1 MPFTPVIEV
10 AVPPETNS
18 TQRGDILE
26 KFSKRLLQTQNFN
39 VTQKLRATGMEID
52 LLAVERM
59 TGERILV
66 ECKAHRQTISANV
79 LSQLHGN
86 VDLEGL
92 SAGWLLSTFALGKD
106 AKGMADKWA
115 QRPPSER
122 RRLQIYDPERLVE
135 KLVAANVVVSPDKL
149 ARPAELR
156 IGEDAYLLLTLTD
169 EYWALVVLDDATGIP
184 NSALLYH
191 AHDGRRISD
200 EKSLAAIAETDTTLA
215 RLNWIEGTDKI
226 SRSETDRLR
235 GELQNIVSVP
245 IAEHWADYRPARP
258 QDFVGRDDLQ
268 KDVFDWFDKV
278 RLGNTKTRLIAIK
291 APSGWGKSS
300 FVLKVV
306 ARARNIRNKNKI
318 FVYAVDSRAATSKRF
333 GELALSKSIT
343 EAIRAGFVK
352 DPGGVSF
359 GGADAPFSTEAM
371 KEVMREL
378 ARDQK
383 VICLFFDQFE
393 ELLYKQELEQ
403 VFDEIRALCNAIDA
417 ALENVTIGFSWKT
430 DGTIPTEHGAYHLW
444 HDLSDR
450 RLEFE
455 LTPFADSEVT
465 IALNRFQREL
475 GQPIAPPLRRLLKD
489 HCQGYPWLLKKL
501 CIHVLDLVKTGM
513 DQSDVLLRSL
523 SIQELFNRDLEGL
536 TQAETSCIR
545 QICVEAPA
553 EFFKIV
559 NTYGDDVVT
568 RLMSKRLVIRSGPR
582 LSIYW
587 DIFRDYV
594 LTDKIPS
601 IPINYIPQANFT
613 NYVSAL
619 RLVLRS
625 RTSSYEALA
634 NELGVSKG
642 TADNIVRDLVMIGH
656 AEAIRK
662 SETVTAVHATEEE
675 AARILLAFFKS
686 HIVYTRM
693 IADIGPD
700 GTFSATT
707 MKNVTRRV
715 LTSAGLSNSI
725 VNTYAQKLLRW
736 FEAVGLVESKLREYV
751 LRPSAAS
758 LAFISKASP
767 TYLRRGLNMFLAES
781 PPYRAVNALSDII
794 LGVNSREEIERRH
807 GRNTVV
813 TLMNLALI
821 DGHAALLLPHEER
834 SAEELVRNSA
844 SSSATIALVREYLTN
859 SPTASGENV
868 GDAVARR
875 FGFTWAVGSKRRYG
889 TALKQ
894 WAGWLF
900 PVPVF
905 GAAAIPLDF
914 EGRGH
919 GDER

>member
-1 MPFTPVIEV
+1 MKSGRSALTWIGD
-10 AVPPETNS
+10 ADRAS
-18 TQRGDILE
+18 RGD
-26 KFSKRLLQTQNFN
+26 
-39 VTQKLRATGMEID
+39 A
-52 LLAVERM
+52 
-59 TGERILV
+59 
-66 ECKAHRQTISANV
+66 
-79 LSQLHGN
+79 
-86 VDLEGL
+86 
-92 SAGWLLSTFALGKD
+92 
-106 AKGMADKWA
+106 
-115 QRPPSER
+115 
-122 RRLQIYDPERLVE
+122 
-135 KLVAANVVVSPDKL
+135 
-149 ARPAELR
+149 
-156 IGEDAYLLLTLTD
+156 
-169 EYWALVVLDDATGIP
+169 
-184 NSALLYH
+184 
-191 AHDGRRISD
+191 
-200 EKSLAAIAETDTTLA
+200 
-215 RLNWIEGTDKI
+215 
-226 SRSETDRLR
+226 DRLR

-268 KDVFDWFDKV
+268 KDVFDWFDNV
-278 RLGNTKTRLIAIK
+278 RLGSTKTRILAIK

-306 ARARNIRNKNKI
+306 ARARNIRNKNKV

-333 GELALSKSIT
+333 GELALSKAIT
-343 EAIRAGFVK
+343 EAIRAGFVR
-352 DPGGVSF
+352 DPGDVSF

-371 KEVMREL
+371 KQVMREL
-378 ARDQK
+378 AHDQK

-403 VFDEIRALCNAIDA
+403 VFDEIRSLCNAIDA
-417 ALENVTIGFSWKT
+417 ALEHVTIGFSWKT

-465 IALNRFQREL
+465 IALNHFQREL
-475 GQPIAPPLRRLLKD
+475 GQPLAPQLRRLLKD

-501 CIHVLDLVKTGM
+501 CIHVLDLVKSGM

-545 QICVEAPA
+545 QISVEAPA

-568 RLMSKRLVIRSGPR
+568 RLMNKRLIIRSGPR

-594 LTDKIPS
+594 LTEKIPS

-625 RTSSYEALA
+625 RTSSYDAIA

-662 SETVTAVHATEEE
+662 SETVTAVHATEDE
-675 AARILLAFFKS
+675 AAQILLAFFKS
-686 HIVYTRM
+686 HIVYRRM
-693 IADIGPD
+693 ITDIGPD
-700 GTFSATT
+700 AMFSGTT

-715 LTSAGLSNSI
+715 LASAGLSDNI
-725 VNTYAQKLLRW
+725 VDTYAQRLLRW

-751 LRPSAAS
+751 LTPAAAS

-781 PPYRAVNALSDII
+781 PPYRAVDALSDIMG
-794 LGVNSREEIERRH
+794 GVSSRAEIEKRH

-821 DGHAALLLPHEER
+821 DGHAALLALPDGIM
-834 SAEELVRNSA
+834 AEDLVRESA
-844 SSSATIALVREYLTN
+844 SSSATIELVREYLTTL
-859 SPTASGENV
+859 PAASGENV

-889 TALKQ
+889 TGLKQ
-894 WAGWLF
+894 WARWLF
-900 PVPVF
+900 PVLSVDSP
-905 GAAAIPLDF
+905 AIPLALGEPAPQPARADV
-914 EGRGH
+914 
-919 GDER
+919 